1 MAKFPGWAQAVAGAL
16 YNTIQNN
23 GAPDFEAPRR
33 VVQQLGEWGA
43 HLSKHAA
50 EQWGGSLLA
59 GQPCVFE
66 GCEQDAMGPCVVCG
80 DPVCLA
86 HSHVNYL
93 AELVCDN
100 CVDNAIAANPQGGA
114 RRPHSDP
121 VAEALAFFCVTRS
134 ASLED
139 IQAVYRRRMQT
150 AGHPDRGGTVAGA
163 QEINHHF
170 AVLKNYY
177 EEGRAA

>member
-16 YNTIQNN
+16 FNAVQND
-23 GAPDFEAPRR
+23 GVPDLEAPRR

-43 HLSKHAA
+43 HLSQNAA
-50 EQWGGSLLA
+50 AQWGGSLLA

-93 AELVCDN
+93 AELVCDH

-114 RRPHSDP
+114 RRPHADP
-121 VAEALAFFCVTRS
+121 VAEALRVFCVTRE
-134 ASLED
+134 ASFDD
-139 IQAVYRRRMQT
+139 INAIYRRRMQT
-150 AGHPDRGGTVAGA
+150 AGHPDKGGTKESA
-163 QEINHHF
+163 QLLNRAFE
-170 AVLKNYY
+170 VLKEHYQA
-177 EEGRAA
+177 GRAA